1 MIHHEHPGAGDEG
14 LRHRH
19 RHRMTTTEL
28 ALPLSESTLT
38 YFQGEKLEALVFI
51 LPIGLLSLVF
61 AAWLLTDDSSA
72 FTRGVA
78 LPFLVMGLLMTV
90 VGAVVGYRTPSQVRA
105 LEVAAQAEP
114 AVAHAAHVAESA
126 RMRKVNRA
134 WIHYL
139 AGWAALG
146 VIGLLLRFATRSD
159 VLQGLGIAM
168 VFFCGVGL
176 LVDGFA
182 ERRAHVH
189 AAALERKTESP
200 SADLAH

>member
-1 MIHHEHPGAGDEG
+1 MQ
-14 LRHRH
+14 
-19 RHRMTTTEL
+19 
-28 ALPLSESTLT
+28 LSESTLT
-38 YFQGEKLEALVFI
+38 YFQGEKIEALVFI

-61 AAWLLTDDSSA
+61 AAWLLTDDGNA

-78 LPFLVMGLLMTV
+78 VPFLLMGLLMTV

-105 LEVAAQAEP
+105 LEVAARGEP
-114 AVAHAAHVAESA
+114 AAAHAAQVAESE
-126 RMRKVNRA
+126 RMSKVNRA
-134 WIHYL
+134 WNYYL
-139 AGWAALG
+139 VGWAALG

-182 ERRAHVH
+182 ERRAHVY
-189 AAALERKTESP
+189 AATLQGRAESP
-200 SADLAH
+200 SIDFTP